1 MKKTIAA
8 AMISASMLSACAVAP
23 APDEGVPAGNT
34 PVLAG
39 RTFAWQNA
47 PKADAMPRIA
57 FSADGRVSGTSGCNR
72 LLGTFTLE
80 GKRLDLSK
88 LGMTRMMCSPESMK
102 TEAAFTGMLAQVR
115 FATESEKGLTL
126 WNEAGAEIVTLTE
139 VPGGI

>member
-23 APDEGVPAGNT
+23 APDEGAPAGNT

-39 RTFAWQNA
+39 QNA
-47 PKADAMPRIA
+47 PKADAVPRIA

-102 TEAAFTGMLAQVR
+102 AEAAFTGMLAQVR

-126 WNEAGAEIVTLTE
+126 WNEAGVEIVTLTE